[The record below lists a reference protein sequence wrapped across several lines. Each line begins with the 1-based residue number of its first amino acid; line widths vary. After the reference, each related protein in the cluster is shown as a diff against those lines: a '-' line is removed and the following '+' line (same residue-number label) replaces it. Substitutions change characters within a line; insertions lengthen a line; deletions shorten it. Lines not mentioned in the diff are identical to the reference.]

1 MRFELIGLSKSFD
14 SQRVLGPVDFAD
26 DINTLAVVGPS
37 GSGKST
43 LLRILGGLLSPSEGQ
58 ALLDGIEV
66 PQDEKSLMAYRRRI
80 GFVFQQGGLFRHMT
94 ARQNITVPLV
104 RVHGLSQSDA
114 DGRADALLARFG
126 LLNQAH
132 KRPQALSGGEQQ
144 RIAIA
149 RAIAPRPQLLLLDEP
164 TSALDPEFTTEVL
177 DMVNELKED
186 GLRFI
191 IVTHE
196 MGFARHACEHV
207 AFFHEGRLCEY
218 GDSARHFTQPQTPV
232 FSRFLSKL
240 LEWNIQRT

>member
-1 MRFELIGLSKSFD
+1 MKLELTGLSKSFNA
-14 SQRVLGPVDFAD
+14 QHVLGPVDFAD
-26 DINTLAVVGPS
+26 DVDTLAVVGPS

-43 LLRILGGLLSPSEGQ
+43 LLRIIGGLLSPSEGRVF
-58 ALLDGIEV
+58 LDGIEV
-66 PQDEKSLMAYRRRI
+66 PQDEKSLMAYRRHI

-104 RVHGLSQSDA
+104 RAHGLLQAEA
-114 DGRADALLARFG
+114 DERANALLSRFE
-126 LLNQAH
+126 LLSQAH
-132 KRPQALSGGEQQ
+132 KRPHALSGGEQQ

-149 RAIAPRPQLLLLDEP
+149 RAIAPRPSLLLLDEP

-177 DMVNELKED
+177 DMVSELKTD
-186 GLRFI
+186 GMRFI

-207 AFFHEGRLCEY
+207 AFLYEGRLCEY
-218 GDSARHFTQPQTPV
+218 GSSAEHFTRPQTPE

-240 LEWNIQRT
+240 LEWNINKA